1 MTQKPKDLLGSVPQ
15 MAVWPTLEAK
25 AASAFLTHL
34 VDVWGSLLLHYP
46 LGWPFCTRQNPRPNW
61 GFNEPSY
68 FFFSILL
75 IPIRLFCVTL
85 SLHSIGF
92 LAVFPFLHGDQKSVM
107 GACPY

>member
-1 MTQKPKDLLGSVPQ
+1 MTQKLKDLLGNVPQ

-46 LGWPFCTRQNPRPNW
+46 WAGHSARGRIQDPTGALMSLLT
-61 GFNEPSY
+61 
-68 FFFSILL
+68 FFFFILL

>member
-46 LGWPFCTRQNPRPNW
+46 LGWP
-61 GFNEPSY
+61 
-68 FFFSILL
+68 
-75 IPIRLFCVTL
+75 
-85 SLHSIGF
+85 LHEAESKTQLG
-92 LAVFPFLHGDQKSVM
+92 L
-107 GACPY
+107 